1 MENLAMKKIGKFLF
15 DTWYGAVA
23 ACAVSATGVL
33 AGTLFGVWTAGQIV
47 QLFFVVLL
55 LLSGLTLVAAF
66 VRSLWKKAWGRA
78 AVQLGIGVVG
88 AVGFVMALI
97 ATFFASA
104 VIALALGWRG
114 KWIEPEKN
122 GVVPFEVEYRVAHP
136 FLAEYDRR
144 VAFASGKRVG
154 IAMDTGGL
162 ADLTVYAL
170 GDDSYALMDRARN
183 LFRVDA
189 ANETVDAGAGRKWFR
204 LPDGTLDIIGRG
216 GDGVEVR
223 LEGGKEKWV
232 EEGVPFGETLD
243 GRRMLGKFVPY
254 GRFEAATD
262 DDDWLAEVPW
272 ETLPGWPEEL
282 PFALEWRK
290 ERGLWG
296 NEEWQLAFASGKTV
310 PMRLGGMTATLHET
324 ADGNYV
330 LEEKKDGPGVSLFQE
345 TYRIRPGDER
355 LDQKVYGAWVEWPEG
370 LREYK
375 GTSWLRDGSR
385 RCVEG
390 LDENGNEV
398 KGTNSVPV
406 NATMEGMRLVGRVSG
421 DRKFE
426 RAGAGDV
433 GAEGD
438 AE

>member
-1 MENLAMKKIGKFLF
+1 MKKIGKFLF

-33 AGTLFGVWTAGQIV
+33 AGVLFGVWTAGQIV
-47 QLFFVVLL
+47 QLFFGVLL

-66 VRSLWKKAWGRA
+66 VRSLWKRAWGRA

-104 VIALALGWRG
+104 GIAFALGWRG

-136 FLAEYDRR
+136 FLAEFDRR

-154 IAMDTGGL
+154 IAMDPGGD
-162 ADLTVYAL
+162 AELTVYAL
-170 GDDSYALMDRARN
+170 GDGSYALMDRARD

-189 ANETVDAGAGRKWFR
+189 ANETVDAGEGRKWFR
-204 LPDGTLDIIGRG
+204 LPDGTQDIIMRGFGR
-216 GDGVEVR
+216 GVEVR
-223 LEGGKEKWV
+223 LEGGEEKWL
-232 EEGVPFGETLD
+232 EEKVPFGETLD

-272 ETLPGWPEEL
+272 GMPSGWPEEL

-290 ERGLWG
+290 ERGLWN

-310 PMRLGGMTATLHET
+310 PMRLHGMTATLHEMT
-324 ADGNYV
+324 DGNFA
-330 LEEKKDGPGVSLFQE
+330 LQEEDE
-345 TYRIRPGDER
+345 HTYRIRPGDER
-355 LDQKVYGAWVEWPEG
+355 LDQKVFGAWVEWPEG

-375 GTSWLRDGSR
+375 GTSWSLDGSR

-406 NATMEGMRLVGRVSG
+406 GATMEGMRLVGKVTADREFKRSG
-421 DRKFE
+421 E
-426 RAGAGDV
+426 APGADGEAD
-433 GAEGD
+433 
-438 AE
+438 

>member
-1 MENLAMKKIGKFLF
+1 MKKVARFLL
-15 DTWYGAVA
+15 DTWYGALA
-23 ACAVSATGVL
+23 ACAGSATGVL
-33 AGTLFGVWTAGQIV
+33 TGTLFGVWTAGQIV
-47 QLFFVVLL
+47 QLFFGVLL

-66 VRSLWKKAWGRA
+66 VRSLWKRAWGRA
-78 AVQLGIGVVG
+78 AAQLGIGVVG

-104 VIALALGWRG
+104 GVALALGWRG

-136 FLAEYDRR
+136 FLAEFDRR

-170 GDDSYALMDRARN
+170 GDGSYALMDRAGN
-183 LFRVDA
+183 LFRVDV
-189 ANETVDAGAGRKWFR
+189 ANETVDAGEGRKWFR
-204 LPDGTLDIIGRG
+204 LPDGTLDIIMRG
-216 GDGVEVR
+216 FSRGVEVR
-223 LEGGKEKWV
+223 LEGGEEKWL
-232 EEGVPFGETLD
+232 EERVPFGETLD

-296 NEEWQLAFASGKTV
+296 KEEWQLAFASGKTV
-310 PMRLGGMTATLHET
+310 PMRLHRMTATLHEMT
-324 ADGNYV
+324 DGNFA
-330 LEEKKDGPGVSLFQE
+330 LQEEDE
-345 TYRIRPGDER
+345 HTCRIRPGDER
-355 LDQKVYGAWVEWPEG
+355 LDQMVFGAWVEWPEG

-375 GTSWLRDGSR
+375 GASWSRDGSR

-390 LDENGNEV
+390 LDENGNVV

-406 NATMEGMRLVGRVSG
+406 GATMEGMRLVGRVSG

-426 RAGAGDV
+426 RAGEPKEEPTGDGAGGEMGV
-433 GAEGD
+433 EG
-438 AE
+438 E